1 MTGVQTCALPIS
13 DWGDGIYVIGE
24 EFCGGTMI
32 DRQNAI
38 EVRNVEKSFKIY
50 TDRSNQLKD
59 AFVFHNFN
67 KFSRKKI
74 LKGISFNVKKGETV
88 ALVGKN
94 GCGKST
100 MLKML
105 ARILTPNA
113 GSVELNG
120 RVASL
125 IELGAGFH
133 PDLSG
138 KENIFINASIFGI
151 KKKEVSERLDRIIR
165 FSELEEYIDN
175 PVRTYSSGMYARL
188 AFSVAISVDADIL
201 LVDEILAVGDA
212 AFQTKC
218 FNKMKELKEAGVT
231 IVMVSHSL
239 GQVQQICDRAIWI
252 EEGLIREDG
261 NPKEVCR
268 RYLDETD
275 RKRLERKIVE
285 LNAEKAVEK
294 KQNIPMKRTCFDVSA
309 QCGPD
314 SERTGDG
321 PIKIISICLLD
332 EYGKATTEFTIT
344 GNFIVRMEYKTLGQ
358 NIKGNFSIS
367 ISKSDWT
374 YCYESY
380 AIRRKKNYILLEKE
394 GIVEIEVSSL
404 NLLEGRYVLSA
415 KAIDENGEN
424 SDFLMRVIPFTVLPQ
439 EKEIAESGIVTM
451 PHQWKYMKMGEE

>member
-1 MTGVQTCALPIS
+1 
-13 DWGDGIYVIGE
+13 
-24 EFCGGTMI
+24 MI

-275 RKRLERKIVE
+275 RKRLERKIV
-285 LNAEKAVEK
+285 
-294 KQNIPMKRTCFDVSA
+294 
-309 QCGPD
+309 
-314 SERTGDG
+314 
-321 PIKIISICLLD
+321 
-332 EYGKATTEFTIT
+332 
-344 GNFIVRMEYKTLGQ
+344 
-358 NIKGNFSIS
+358 
-367 ISKSDWT
+367 
-374 YCYESY
+374 
-380 AIRRKKNYILLEKE
+380 
-394 GIVEIEVSSL
+394 
-404 NLLEGRYVLSA
+404 
-415 KAIDENGEN
+415 
-424 SDFLMRVIPFTVLPQ
+424 
-439 EKEIAESGIVTM
+439 
-451 PHQWKYMKMGEE
+451 